1 MQRAIWNTV
10 KLIETF
16 SPPKSLAT
24 ARFYT
29 IVASPPVVNSNHV
42 AKNPI
47 RLRDYQD
54 ECIKAVLSYLDKGQ
68 KRLGI
73 SLATGSGKTVSFCY
87 FWSSCNYILK
97 GLKT

>member
-1 MQRAIWNTV
+1 MQRAFWNTV

-16 SPPKSLAT
+16 SPPKCFAS

-29 IVASPPVVNSNHV
+29 TVASPPVNSNHV
-42 AKNPI
+42 AKSPI

-54 ECIKAVLSYLDKGQ
+54 ECIQTVLSYLDKGQ

-87 FWSSCNYILK
+87 FGLAAFTILK
-97 GLKT
+97 G

>member
-1 MQRAIWNTV
+1 MQRAFWNTA

-16 SPPKSLAT
+16 SPPKSFAT
-24 ARFYT
+24 VRFYT

-42 AKNPI
+42 ASPI

-54 ECIKAVLSYLDKGQ
+54 ECIQAVLSYLDKGQ

-73 SLATGSGKTVSFCY
+73 SLATGSGKTVSFCN
-87 FWSSCNYILK
+87 CGLAAITILK
-97 GLKT
+97 V